1 MPSNLDA
8 ERRMAALDFAV
19 KTVVNSRQFT
29 VSQVVNTAHVYEQ
42 YISDGTV
49 PPVTLVP
56 GAQRN
61 VNDEPEPQPQQPQPL
76 EDDSA

>member
-1 MPSNLDA
+1 MPSESSSVESRL
-8 ERRMAALDFAV
+8 AALDFAV

-29 VSQVVNTAHVYEQ
+29 VSQVVNTADVYDN
-42 YISDGTV
+42 YLNDGVV
-49 PPVTLVP
+49 PPVTLAP

-61 VNDEPEPQPQQPQPL
+61 VNDEPQPL